1 MRERFNKL
9 RSVLTDDAGQAMIEY
24 TLIVAVF
31 GIPMILLCRALLS
44 ILVEHYRMVT
54 FLETLPYP

>member
-9 RSVLTDDAGQAMIEY
+9 LSVLSDDAGQATIEY

-31 GIPMILLCRALLS
+31 GIPMILLCRVLLS

>member
-9 RSVLTDDAGQAMIEY
+9 LSLHCDDAGQATIEY
-24 TLIVAVF
+24 TLILAVF
-31 GIPMILLCRALLS
+31 GIPMVLLCRVLLS

>member
-9 RSVLTDDAGQAMIEY
+9 RSVLSDNTGQAMIEY
-24 TLIVAVF
+24 TLILAVF
-31 GIPMILLCRALLS
+31 GIPMILLCRVLLS

>member
-1 MRERFNKL
+1 MRKRFNKL
-9 RSVLTDDAGQAMIEY
+9 LSVLLDDAGQATIEY

>member
-9 RSVLTDDAGQAMIEY
+9 RSVLSDNTGQAMIEY
-24 TLIVAVF
+24 TLILAVF

>member
-1 MRERFNKL
+1 MREPFNKL
-9 RSVLTDDAGQAMIEY
+9 LGLHRDDAGQATIEY
-24 TLIVAVF
+24 TLIIAVF
-31 GIPMILLCRALLS
+31 GIPMILLCRVLLS